1 MKIREIMTID
11 PICLR
16 PDQTV
21 GEAAIIF
28 MEHKID
34 GAPVVNGNRELIGLF
49 TKTHIYRVVN
59 GDRDF
64 DRPVAQMM
72 STDLLVGH
80 PDDEF
85 GDVVNAT
92 VPRLPVVDDR
102 GRVVGI
108 CTRGDIAK
116 AFFDS
121 YQNIS
126 LELDAIINSAHNV
139 IVSIDHNGF
148 IKVWNAAAERILGS
162 KASEVSGRHI
172 QDVLPESDLT
182 RVIDIG
188 TAEPLKG
195 SV

>member
-148 IKVWNAAAERILGS
+148 IKVWNAAAEESWALKPPRSVGVIS
-162 KASEVSGRHI
+162 KMSCPRAT
-172 QDVLPESDLT
+172 LPRYRYRYS
-182 RVIDIG
+182 
-188 TAEPLKG
+188 
-195 SV
+195 